1 MPSADLFSKLTFLPN
16 FFRNTIRMS
25 NNLHPDQARRN
36 AGPDLDAN
44 CLQRFKA
51 DDTSRQSINFIIC
64 DDNKT
69 TVI

>member
-1 MPSADLFSKLTFLPN
+1 
-16 FFRNTIRMS
+16 MS
-25 NNLHPDQARRN
+25 NNLHPDQARHY

-51 DDTSRQSINFIIC
+51 YDTSRQSINFIIC
-64 DDNKT
+64 DDNKM